1 MHLVNHINMSKE
13 VFLFTL
19 CLHNFNFDP
28 EINEL
33 KAMYLR
39 FLHFYVK
46 ESLSASPAFHFFF
59 FFQFFVCILSIIYFL
74 STVFIKKYK
83 ILIFCLELCFVL

>member
-59 FFQFFVCILSIIYFL
+59 S
-74 STVFIKKYK
+74 
-83 ILIFCLELCFVL
+83 IFCMYTFDNLFFINCIH